1 MQSSRASE
9 GEGGD
14 SNRQWKL
21 FAEQMAIIS
30 VTRMLHNLLV
40 HDMLFRLVLLE
51 RRTSWPM

>member
-1 MQSSRASE
+1 
-9 GEGGD
+9 
-14 SNRQWKL
+14 
-21 FAEQMAIIS
+21 MAIIS